1 MKDSMSC
8 VPMALIGEIEVLKK
22 RTDDTMTTTLLR
34 ELTTVMAGGAPSIL
48 IEKLFH
54 VIRRINKHHRK
65 KQHYRIES
73 LRYP

>member
-34 ELTTVMAGGAPSIL
+34 ELTTIMAGGAPSIL

-54 VIRRINKHHRK
+54 IIRMINKHHRK
-65 KQHYRIES
+65 KWHYINES